1 MIEEDLLEETDG
13 EDPLE
18 YNQKVSSKG
27 YLETKVIPINAFKA
41 QETYLTKHGQKN
53 VFRAKKSDWI
63 HNLIRLDGKKF
74 DFTGREYLRAI
85 YDAPYN
91 HKLLKTGRQV
101 EKSTML
107 ANEFI
112 TNSCIIPYF
121 KTLYV
126 SPSHDQTRQF
136 SNAKLKPWMED
147 SPVIQKYFQNSSV
160 SRQVFEKSFANGSI
174 GFLRSAFLSADRTR
188 GISSDCLNI
197 DEIQDILTANIP
209 VMLETLSH
217 SKFGWKLFSGTP
229 KTLDNPIELY
239 WEESSQCEWLVPCE
253 RHAPLHYNYLD
264 EKCIGKAGPI
274 CNKCGHPIDPQ
285 KGKWIAF
292 SGNRDIMGFRISQL
306 MTPWFNS
313 NPEKWKEILW
323 KLEHYSKGM
332 FYNEVLGIS
341 YDSASKPV
349 TRTELISCCSSN
361 HPFRN
366 VPDAFTQGTN
376 VFAGIDWG
384 EGSDG
389 SERGMKG
396 KLKNASYTVLTLG
409 TYITPHVFYPFY
421 MKRYHGEEALP
432 SNCVRDIIQTCK
444 VFNVKCIGADWG
456 HGWGVNE
463 QLEQAFGIA
472 RVIKWQYVGMQKER
486 KKFDPIGLKIQLNR
500 TEVMTD
506 FFTHIKRQRFCFP
519 PWAVMQGFLA
529 DVEHI
534 HAEFG
539 MTVAQSMLKY
549 DHRPSEPDDGAHS
562 LILCRET
569 ADHFYNP

>member
-1 MIEEDLLEETDG
+1 LVIEDEDVETDG
-13 EDPLE
+13 KNPLE
-18 YNQKVSSKG
+18 YNKYASSRQR
-27 YLETKVIPINAFKA
+27 LEKAIRPHNAFKVS
-41 QETYLTKHGQKN
+41 ESFFTKYGQKN
-53 VFRAKKSDWI
+53 IFRAAKSQWV
-63 HNLIRLDGKKF
+63 HNLIYLDGKRF
-74 DFTGREYLRAI
+74 DFTGRDYLRPI
-85 YDAPYN
+85 YDSNYQ

-136 SNAKLKPWMED
+136 SNAKLKPWIED
-147 SPVIQKYFQNSSV
+147 SPVIMKYLQSSSV
-160 SRQVFEKSFANGSI
+160 SRQVFEKSFSNGSI

-188 GISSDCLNI
+188 GISADCLNI

-217 SKFGWKLFSGTP
+217 SKYGWKLFSGTP
-229 KTLDNPIELY
+229 KTLDNPIEFY
-239 WEESSQCEWLVPCE
+239 WQESSQCEWLVICDHHVPV
-253 RHAPLHYNYLD
+253 HYNYLD
-264 EKCIGKAGPI
+264 EKCIGQEGII

-292 SGNRDIMGFRISQL
+292 SSNRDIMGFRISQL
-306 MTPWFNS
+306 QVPWMHTPT
-313 NPEKWKEILW
+313 KWKEILW
-323 KLEHYSKGM
+323 KLKNYSKGL

-341 YDSASKPV
+341 WDSASKPV
-349 TRTELISCCSSN
+349 TRTELIACCSSS
-361 HPFRN
+361 HAFRI
-366 VPDAFTQGTN
+366 VPDGFTKSN
-376 VFAGIDWG
+376 HVFAGIDWG

-409 TYITPHVFYPFY
+409 CYLTPHVFYPFF
-421 MKRYHGEEALP
+421 MKRYTGEEALP
-432 SNCVRDIIQTCK
+432 SNCVRDIIKICK
-444 VFNVKCIGADWG
+444 LFNVACIGADWG

-463 QLEQAFGIA
+463 QLEQAFGVPK
-472 RVIKWQYVGMQKER
+472 VIKWQYVGMQRER
-486 KKFDPIGLKIQLNR
+486 KKFDPVGLKIQINR

-506 FFTHIKRQRFCFP
+506 FFTDIKKQRYCFP
-519 PWAVMQGFLA
+519 PWAIMQSFLC

-539 MTVAQSMLKY
+539 TAIATNLIKY
-549 DHRPSEPDDGAHS
+549 DHRPSEPDDAAHS
-562 LILCRET
+562 IILCRET
-569 ADHFYNP
+569 ADHFYHP